1 MTIEPFDNDH
11 DLETLEV
18 ATPGRFAV
26 GDTMKGRAA
35 FRDWLVHFRDP
46 TTLLIAP
53 IDRPDEWRPAH
64 IYGRGGSEERF
75 WTFAL
80 TAR

>member
-46 TTLLIAP
+46 TTSAVSFHLSESVRCLPQGQAFLE
-53 IDRPDEWRPAH
+53 R
-64 IYGRGGSEERF
+64 GR
-75 WTFAL
+75 
-80 TAR
+80 